1 MYILV
6 AMRLPTQEMAPAPV
20 TPTVTVPCAPL
31 TAPGQDS
38 VSLMTRMAVD

>member
-31 TAPGQDS
+31 TAPGQDF
-38 VSLMTRMAVD
+38 VRPMTHMAGD